1 MRSLTIK
8 SATVGPSAVH
18 SNSFH
23 KRISDKGQQ
32 PLGTGNVSQAL
43 IAVVQGLNV
52 NGPEQQVQYPILLRQ
67 PQQDT
72 LRDANECLLQ
82 VHKT

>member
-1 MRSLTIK
+1 M
-8 SATVGPSAVH
+8 H

-32 PLGTGNVSQAL
+32 PLETGIVSQAL
-43 IAVVQGLNV
+43 IAVVQGLN
-52 NGPEQQVQYPILLRQ
+52 GPEQQAQYPILLRQ